1 MSIYGPNWG
10 LIGHETTVTLLSRR
24 LNAGTVSH
32 AYLISGL
39 PNIGKTTLAL
49 RLAQALN
56 CENADAAPCGQCRT
70 CDLIARSGHSD
81 VMIVEP
87 DGRSTRIEAVRE
99 MQGFL
104 SMRPYEAAYRVAV
117 MLEADKATPSAQ
129 DALLKTL
136 EEPPPRSKLFLT
148 ARDGSGLLATIR
160 SRCQS
165 IALRPV
171 PARDIEDAL
180 SQRVE
185 GLSSHDAALIAQLA
199 MGRPGW
205 ALAAAA
211 DPAPLSARAEQING
225 LIDILNGDRVARF
238 AYAET
243 AASLDRIE
251 RADVLALWQ
260 TWWRDVLLVL
270 AGGQT
275 VPVNVDRLD
284 DLRAVADRV
293 GYDGAWQA
301 LNAVTKTAELLADT
315 NTNPRLALEVM
326 MLDVPY
332 LG

>member
-1 MSIYGPNWG
+1 MSIYGSNWG
-10 LIGHETTVTLLSRR
+10 LIGHETAVTLLARR
-24 LNAGTVSH
+24 LHAGTVSH
-32 AYLISGL
+32 AYLFAGL
-39 PNIGKTTLAL
+39 PNIGKTTLAM

-56 CENADAAPCGQCRT
+56 CENPGTAPCGQCRA

-87 DGRSTRIEAVRE
+87 EGRSTKIEAVRE

-104 SMRPYEAAYRVAV
+104 NMRPYEAAYRVAV

-148 ARDGSGLLATIR
+148 ARDGGGLLATIR

-165 IALRPV
+165 IVLRPV
-171 PARDIEDAL
+171 PARTIEAAL
-180 SQRVE
+180 SHRVA
-185 GLSSHDAALIAQLA
+185 GISSHDATLIAQLA

-205 ALAAAA
+205 ALTAAAA
-211 DPAPLSARAEQING
+211 PDLLSARAEQIDG
-225 LIDILNGDRVARF
+225 LIAILNGDRVARF

-243 AASLDRIE
+243 AAALDRVE

-270 AGGQT
+270 AGGHT
-275 VPVNVDRLD
+275 APVNVDHLD
-284 DLRAVADRV
+284 DLHHIAGQV
-293 GYDGAWQA
+293 GYEGAWKT
-301 LNAVTKTAELLADT
+301 LNAITRTAQLLANT